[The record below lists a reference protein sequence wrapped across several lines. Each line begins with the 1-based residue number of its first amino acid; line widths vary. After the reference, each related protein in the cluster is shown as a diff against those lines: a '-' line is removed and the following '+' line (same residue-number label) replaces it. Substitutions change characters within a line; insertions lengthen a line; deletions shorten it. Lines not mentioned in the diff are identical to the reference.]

1 MRFTSDYAEYKELLD
16 IFTET
21 TKDQNLITNLVK
33 IRKKVSQSGDLE
45 TSFDYLSK
53 KRKECILNWENT
65 FGKEFQDKRR
75 RKVFVKTTKEDGSI
89 ILRE

>member
-33 IRKKVSQSGDLE
+33 IRKKVSQSGDL
-45 TSFDYLSK
+45 
-53 KRKECILNWENT
+53 
-65 FGKEFQDKRR
+65 
-75 RKVFVKTTKEDGSI
+75 
-89 ILRE
+89 